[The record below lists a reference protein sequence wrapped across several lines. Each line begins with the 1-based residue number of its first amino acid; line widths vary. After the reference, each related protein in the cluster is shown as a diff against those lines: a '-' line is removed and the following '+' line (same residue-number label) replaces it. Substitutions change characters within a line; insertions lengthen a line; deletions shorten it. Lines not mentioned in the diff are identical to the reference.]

1 MDSKSKHVGAIL
13 SALLAAALYAINIPL
28 SKLLL
33 SSVGAVFM
41 AAFLYLGAGI
51 GMLIMSAASKSL
63 RGEARLTKKELPYTI
78 GMIVLDIAAPICLML
93 GLNLANSANASLLN
107 NFEIVATSLIAML
120 AFKERISLKMWL
132 AIGLITLSSALLS
145 FEGNGALSFSP
156 GSLLILLACVCWGF
170 ENNSTRMMSEKSA
183 AEIVILKGIFSGLG
197 SFIVALISGEK
208 LPDAMSIVYALLLGF
223 VAYGLSIFFYVR
235 AQRYIGAA
243 KTSAY
248 YAVSP
253 FIGAILSLVLM
264 NERLADSYFY
274 ALAVMIAGA
283 TLAVLDTF
291 APSKRD

>member
-1 MDSKSKHVGAIL
+1 MNSKNKHVGAIL

-33 SSVGAVFM
+33 SSVAAVFM

-51 GMLIMSAASKSL
+51 GMLIM
-63 RGEARLTKKELPYTI
+63 
-78 GMIVLDIAAPICLML
+78 
-93 GLNLANSANASLLN
+93 
-107 NFEIVATSLIAML
+107 
-120 AFKERISLKMWL
+120 
-132 AIGLITLSSALLS
+132 
-145 FEGNGALSFSP
+145 
-156 GSLLILLACVCWGF
+156 
-170 ENNSTRMMSEKSA
+170 SA

-208 LPDAMSIVYALLLGF
+208 LPDAISIVYVLLLGF

-253 FIGAILSLVLM
+253 FIGAILSLVIM

-283 TLAVLDTF
+283 TLAVLDTL
-291 APSKRD
+291 APSKRT